1 MGQSVRYWCLI
12 WMERKIHYTS
22 AIHTIRWIITREG
35 INCNYCYEEIEEKK
49 KRNIM
54 DLKNM
59 DESEDRQSRNLH
71 SPPTLEVL
79 AQVAAALP
87 GFGIRRLTSRWASIW
102 GSLMSYWRATGNGP
116 WPGAWGP
123 RGGRQSKEGVK
134 DVLQGRGAGAGFVP
148 KKSCRS
154 HCLLVLALSRS

>member
-1 MGQSVRYWCLI
+1 
-12 WMERKIHYTS
+12 
-22 AIHTIRWIITREG
+22 
-35 INCNYCYEEIEEKK
+35 
-49 KRNIM
+49 
-54 DLKNM
+54 M

-87 GFGIRRLTSRWASIW
+87 GFGARLSGRPGHRSM
-102 GSLMSYWRATGNGP
+102 MSDGRGTGKGP
-116 WPGAWGP
+116 RPGAWGP
-123 RGGRQSKEGVK
+123 RGGGQSQEGVK

-148 KKSCRS
+148 KKSCRR